1 MKTLLR
7 LHQTSLAIM
16 KETTVFDF
24 LMSNIFTEEE
34 ETLKIFTFFTN
45 VVYRL
50 LQAHWILM
58 SSSSRLVLE
67 IRSHI
72 IMSGNFTLLL
82 GFSYAFSAKKKLKTC
97 CVCVNIFNFF
107 SYI

>member
-1 MKTLLR
+1 MNRVFRITTTYFKMKTLLR

-45 VVYRL
+45 VV
-50 LQAHWILM
+50 QT
-58 SSSSRLVLE
+58 SSGTLDSNELIKSVSL
-67 IRSHI
+67 RSQV
-72 IMSGNFTLLL
+72 T
-82 GFSYAFSAKKKLKTC
+82 Y
-97 CVCVNIFNFF
+97 
-107 SYI
+107 YYEW

>member
-67 IRSHI
+67 VRSHI

-82 GFSYAFSAKKKLKTC
+82 GFSYAFSAKKKLKTWC
-97 CVCVNIFNFF
+97 ECVNIFNFF